1 VDWEIFIPLFLFG
14 TISGSFLN
22 VIIYRIPEEISIVSP
37 RSFCPHCKSDI
48 PFYRNIPLITFLF
61 QGGKCSTCQKNISLQ
76 YPTVEFLSGIIWGWS
91 FSNFTFGPAFFITIL
106 SSLLLAVSWIDMR
119 RMIIPLNLILIAGIV
134 VVIGVALQILP
145 WQKSIYGSIV
155 GPISFGFVLGITYL
169 ISKRQA
175 MGYGDIQLSAV
186 LGAWQGPL
194 NILFILFFASFL
206 SLLVWII
213 ISILF
218 GFDRNRALPFA
229 PFLVVSAITIFVTEF
244 YMDFSISELF
254 MWIGKL

>member
-1 VDWEIFIPLFLFG
+1 VDWVIFTPFFLFG

-22 VIIYRIPEEISIVSP
+22 VMIYRIPEEISIVSP

-61 QGGKCSTCQKNISLQ
+61 QGGKCSMCQKNISLQ

-91 FSNFTFGPAFFITIL
+91 FSSFTFGPALFITIL
-106 SSLLLAVSWIDMR
+106 SSVFLVVSWIDMNQ
-119 RMIIPLNLILIAGIV
+119 MIIPLNLIVIAGV
-134 VVIGVALQILP
+134 VVVVGVALEILP

-206 SLLVWII
+206 SLLVWVI

-218 GFDRNRALPFA
+218 GFDRDRALPFA
-229 PFLVVSAITIFVTEF
+229 PFLVVSAVTIFVTEF
-244 YMDFSISELF
+244 YIDFSIFELF
-254 MWIGKL
+254 RWIGN

>member
-1 VDWEIFIPLFLFG
+1 MDWAVFVPVFIFG
-14 TISGSFLN
+14 TVPGSFLN
-22 VIIYRIPEEISIVSP
+22 VLIYRIPEEISIVSP

-48 PFYRNIPLITFLF
+48 PFYRNIPLITFLY
-61 QGGKCSTCQKNISLQ
+61 QGGKCSMCQKNISLQ
-76 YPTVEFLSGIIWGWS
+76 YPIVEFLSGIIWGWS
-91 FSNFTFGPAFFITIL
+91 FSNFTFGPALFITIL
-106 SSLLLAVSWIDMR
+106 SSVLLVVSWIDMK
-119 RMIIPLNLILIAGIV
+119 RMIIPLNLILIAVVV

-145 WQKSIYGSIV
+145 WQNSIYGSIV
-155 GPISFGFVLGITYL
+155 GPVSFGFVLGITYL

-206 SLLVWII
+206 SLLVWVI

-218 GFDRNRALPFA
+218 GFDRDRALPFA
-229 PFLVVSAITIFVTEF
+229 PFLVVSSVTIFVTEF
-244 YMDFSISELF
+244 YMDSSIFELF
-254 MWIGKL
+254 KWIGKL

>member
-1 VDWEIFIPLFLFG
+1 
-14 TISGSFLN
+14 
-22 VIIYRIPEEISIVSP
+22 
-37 RSFCPHCKSDI
+37 
-48 PFYRNIPLITFLF
+48 
-61 QGGKCSTCQKNISLQ
+61 
-76 YPTVEFLSGIIWGWS
+76 
-91 FSNFTFGPAFFITIL
+91 
-106 SSLLLAVSWIDMR
+106 
-119 RMIIPLNLILIAGIV
+119 MIIPLNLILIAGIV

>member
-1 VDWEIFIPLFLFG
+1 M
-14 TISGSFLN
+14 
-22 VIIYRIPEEISIVSP
+22 IYRIPEAISIVSP

-61 QGGKCSTCQKNISLQ
+61 QGGKCSTCQNNISLQ

-119 RMIIPLNLILIAGIV
+119 RMIIPLNLILIAGV
-134 VVIGVALQILP
+134 VVIIGVSLQMLP

-155 GPISFGFVLGITYL
+155 GPVSFGFVLGITYL

-186 LGAWQGPL
+186 LGGWQGPL
-194 NILFILFFASFL
+194 NLLFILFFASFL
-206 SLLVWII
+206 SLLAWVI

-218 GFDRNRALPFA
+218 GFDRDRALPFA